1 MFQHVGAGAYY
12 RHVAH
17 QHVDELREFVD
28 AAFTQEVAEARFA
41 GIVQGGLQGVALR
54 VHLHGAELVAPEF
67 PSVFSTA
74 LLLEEDGT
82 RRGDF
87 DGQPTMT

>member
-1 MFQHVGAGAYY
+1 MLL
-12 RHVAH
+12 
-17 QHVDELREFVD
+17 LRRKLPKL
-28 AAFTQEVAEARFA
+28 RFA